1 MSKPRE
7 SGLAFAVGTA
17 ALTALAFSAN
27 CGHPTPGTGTSNAP
41 AAGGSGSLPTGPG
54 ASSGASATAASGN
67 GSGGGNANGGSG
79 GAGSVMTLGGTGGAM
94 MTETRSSMACAADPN
109 QRAALAHAIGS
120 QFTPADDTAATTL
133 VQPMDLA
140 TKAKQLYG
148 PQTSGYSDIFRTADE
163 GSIKGFEFRDGPRG
177 VNLDPVKGGGKAY
190 ATAFPSPSSR
200 GSAWNVEL
208 EYRIG
213 QAMGDELIASGG
225 TMLLAPT
232 INILRH
238 PAWGRSQETYG
249 EDSFQLGRLGTAFT
263 VGAQEFAPACAKHF
277 AANNVEKDR
286 ENMIAKMDEQT
297 LHEVYSR
304 HFGMVVEDGGVA
316 CIMAAYNQ
324 IQTDGAAKK
333 CTQNKHLLTDILRT
347 VFGFQGMVLSDWWAM
362 PGSQAAP
369 QSQWAST
376 AQEAIQAGM
385 DMELPWK
392 LNFQALPAISG
403 IEPTVTTAA
412 QRVVRTKV
420 HWKIDKSN
428 GAIGLKAPTTHF
440 DAGSYSITGNE
451 AHLALAEQAA
461 IEGSVLL
468 KNEGNV
474 LPIASTVTT
483 VAVVGPQVPW
493 TNKGAGGSGVVS
505 FATDA
510 RMGDLGSSRV
520 IADPAKQVG
529 PCKGLQ
535 NQAPVGVNV
544 VCGDGPVGMQA
555 AAGADFVV
563 VVAGLT
569 PHDEGED
576 YTIQPDDSDRGADL
590 RLDGKA
596 GGSAQNQYINDIAA
610 ANPGK
615 PVVVVLEGG
624 SAIDVSPFIDN
635 VKGLV
640 MAWYPGIVGGN
651 ALGKLLFG
659 ADKAS
664 GRQVSFSGKLGQS
677 WPVSTADL
685 YPFSSPG
692 TTAMDYYLG
701 YRWYDTQNKQPRYPF
716 GFGLSYSTFEYSNLF
731 VPCTTVPPTGVVNVT
746 VDVKNTGA
754 FDADEVVFLFASY
767 PGSNVPRRAAA
778 NYKELKGFQRASIPK
793 GGAVRVTIPLRVS
806 DLWYYD
812 AAAGRTV
819 EQGTVNV
826 LVGGSSNALTQMA
839 SFQVVAP

>member
-1 MSKPRE
+1 MP
-7 SGLAFAVGTA
+7 SGNT
-17 ALTALAFSAN
+17 T
-27 CGHPTPGTGTSNAP
+27 
-41 AAGGSGSLPTGPG
+41 GGSALSSGG
-54 ASSGASATAASGN
+54 ASTGGVPPSTGGVS
-67 GSGGGNANGGSG
+67 SGGGNPNGGSG
-79 GAGSVMTLGGTGGAM
+79 VAGGVVVLGGTGGDT
-94 MTETRSSMACAADPN
+94 MTETRAPMVCAADPN
-109 QRAALAHAIGS
+109 QRQALPYSVGN
-120 QFTPADDTAATTL
+120 QFTQADDTAAATL

-140 TKAKQLYG
+140 SKVKQLYG

-163 GSIKGFEFRDGPRG
+163 GSIKGFQFRDGPRG
-177 VNLDPVKGGGKAY
+177 VNLDPVKGGGRAY

-200 GSAWNVEL
+200 GSAWDVEL
-208 EYRIG
+208 EYQIG
-213 QAMGDELIASGG
+213 KAMGDELIASGG

-249 EDSFQLGRLGTAFT
+249 EDSFQLGRLGSAFT
-263 VGAQEFAPACAKHF
+263 VGAQEYAPACAKHF
-277 AANNVEKDR
+277 AGNNVEKDR

-297 LHEVYSR
+297 LQEVYAR
-304 HFGMVVEDGGVA
+304 HFGMLVEDGGVA
-316 CIMAAYNQ
+316 CVMAAYNQ

-333 CTQNKHLLTDILRT
+333 CTQNKRLLSDILRT
-347 VFGFQGMVLSDWWAM
+347 QFGFQGMVLSDWWAM

-369 QSQWAST
+369 QSQWASM

-392 LNFQALPAISG
+392 LNFQALPGIAG
-403 IEPTVTTAA
+403 IEPAVTTAA
-412 QRVVRTKV
+412 QRVVKTKV
-420 HWKIDKSN
+420 HWKVDKTN
-428 GAIGLKAPTTHF
+428 GAIGLKAPSTGF

-451 AHLALAEQAA
+451 AHLALAERAA
-461 IEGSVLL
+461 LEGSVLL
-468 KNEGNV
+468 KNDGNV
-474 LPIASTVTT
+474 LPIASTVQS

-529 PCKGLQ
+529 PCKGVQ
-535 NQAPVGVNV
+535 AQAPAGVNV
-544 VCGDGPVGMQA
+544 VCGDGDAGAQA
-555 AAGADFVV
+555 AANADFIVI
-563 VVAGLT
+563 VAGLT

-596 GGSAQNQYINDIAA
+596 GGTAQNQYINAIAA

-624 SAIDVSPFIDN
+624 SAIDVSPFIEN

-640 MAWYPGIVGGN
+640 MAWYPGIVGGD

-659 ADKAS
+659 VDKAS
-664 GRQVSFSGKLGQS
+664 GKPVSFSGKLGQS
-677 WPVSTADL
+677 WPVSTSDL
-685 YPFSSPG
+685 YSFSSPG
-692 TTAMDYYLG
+692 TTNMDYYLG
-701 YRWYDTQNKQPRYPF
+701 YRWYDTQNKKPRYPF
-716 GFGLSYSTFEYSNLF
+716 GFGLSYASFEYSNLF
-731 VPCTTVPPTGVVNVT
+731 VPCSTVPPTGVVNVT

-754 FDADEVVFLFASY
+754 IDADEVVFLFVSYSASQ
-767 PGSNVPRRAAA
+767 VPRRVAAG
-778 NYKELKGFQRASIPK
+778 YKELKGFQRATIPK

-806 DLWYYD
+806 DLWYFD
-812 AAAGRTV
+812 ATKGRTV
-819 EQGTVNV
+819 EPGTVNV
-826 LVGGSSNALTQMA
+826 LVGGSSDALTQVG
-839 SFQVVAP
+839 SFQVAAQ